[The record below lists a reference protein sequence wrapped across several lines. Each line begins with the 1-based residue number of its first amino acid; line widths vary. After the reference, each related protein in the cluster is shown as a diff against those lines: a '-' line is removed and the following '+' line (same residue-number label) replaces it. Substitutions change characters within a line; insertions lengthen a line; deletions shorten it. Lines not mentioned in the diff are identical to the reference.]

1 MGTKAERL
9 SFSKVEKLC
18 SKKII
23 EAIYADGKKIKH
35 YPFILNFLE
44 VPDNLPM
51 EFPVQIVTAVPKRKV
66 RLATGRNR
74 LKRQIREAYRLNK
87 SELIE
92 HVVAADKKLA
102 LFLIYIGK
110 ANENYTFIEEKLN
123 VLLEKI
129 QTEV

>member
-1 MGTKAERL
+1 M
-9 SFSKVEKLC
+9 
-18 SKKII
+18 
-23 EAIYADGKKIKH
+23 
-35 YPFILNFLE
+35 
-44 VPDNLPM
+44 
-51 EFPVQIVTAVPKRKV
+51 PKRKV